1 MWRHEAHWWKQN
13 RQQVAGTPSV
23 GPPAWSKQGTVHML
37 PQWATRQRICL
48 KGRSHSLT
56 CSELTRVYTLANT
69 SGPLF
74 EAELTRDDTSY
85 C

>member
-1 MWRHEAHWWKQN
+1 MGGGLRLTGGSNIAN
-13 RQQVAGTPSV
+13 GRAGTPSV

-37 PQWATRQRICL
+37 PQWATRPRICL
-48 KGRSHSLT
+48 RGRSHSLT

-74 EAELTRDDTSY
+74 EAELTRDDTS
-85 C
+85 